1 MPEQKSLNRAKI
13 RKAVAGDLPKV
24 KACAHEA
31 YLKYLE
37 RMGRKP
43 PPMVADF
50 DKLICEGLVYI
61 VYSNLDLYGYAVFY
75 PKGSA
80 LHLENVAVYPKYQ
93 GCGLGRKLVAFVE
106 ERAKDCGCT
115 AVELYTN
122 AKMHENIAW
131 YEKLGYEITARR
143 TESGLERVYFMK
155 KI

>member
-1 MPEQKSLNRAKI
+1 MPEQESLKRVKI

-24 KACAHEA
+24 KSCAYEA

-37 RMGRKP
+37 RMGRQP

-50 DKLICEGLVYI
+50 DKLINDGLVY
-61 VYSNLDLYGYAVFY
+61 VVFNNSDLYGYAVFY

-106 ERAKDCGCT
+106 ERAKACGYT

-122 AKMHENIAW
+122 AKMPENIAW
-131 YEKLGYEITARR
+131 YEKLGYVITARR
-143 TESGLERVYFMK
+143 TESGLDRVYFMK